1 MFLSLFYNKYG
12 ATILAVVGVM
22 AYCYIFKPASLF
34 DEKGNLKSKLWTPEL
49 VALLLGLCTYFA
61 MEFMTRASPQEVVV
75 VGSTVPVPSADPMAQ
90 SSAVNSVRRAD
101 SLMSTPFSRRRV

>member
-61 MEFMTRASPQEVVV
+61 MEFLTRASPQEVVV
-75 VGSTVPVPSADPMAQ
+75 VGSTVVPVPSADPQ
-90 SSAVNSVRRAD
+90 SSAVHSVRRAD

>member
-61 MEFMTRASPQEVVV
+61 MEFMTRAAPQEVVV
-75 VGSTVPVPSADPMAQ
+75 VGSTVPVPSVDAQ

>member
-34 DEKGNLKSKLWTPEL
+34 DEKGNLKSKFWTPEL

-61 MEFMTRASPQEVVV
+61 MEFLTRASPQEVVV
-75 VGSTVPVPSADPMAQ
+75 VGSVPGPGADPMVQ